1 MWLEVM
7 NGGTVCDVGLPIIY
21 RVGRQCKWG
30 LLYIDM
36 VNIRLGEQGYYYD
49 CFRSRTL
56 VRKVLGES
64 DDLLGDRG

>member
-1 MWLEVM
+1 M
-7 NGGTVCDVGLPIIY
+7 GLLIIY
-21 RVGRQCKWG
+21 KVELLCKLG
-30 LLYIDM
+30 LLYIDRGW
-36 VNIRLGEQGYYYD
+36 VCGWVEQGYYYYD

>member
-1 MWLEVM
+1 M
-7 NGGTVCDVGLPIIY
+7 GLLIIY
-21 RVGRQCKWG
+21 KVEMLCKLG

-36 VNIRLGEQGYYYD
+36 VDIRLGEQGYYYYD

-64 DDLLGDRG
+64 GDLLADWG

>member
-1 MWLEVM
+1 M
-7 NGGTVCDVGLPIIY
+7 GLLIIY
-21 RVGRQCKWG
+21 KVELLCKLG

-36 VNIRLGEQGYYYD
+36 VDIRLGEQGHYYYD

-64 DDLLGDRG
+64 GDLLGDRG